1 MKGLLLKDW
10 YLGKKTLIATLFIMI
25 IFAVVTVISDNNY
38 FMVYSVVLGGMI
50 PVTLISYDE
59 KSSWNTYS
67 LTMPYT
73 RAQIVSE
80 KYIAAMI
87 ILAVSVISLG
97 IGLVVRAEMSKAVN
111 LDSVFATLGMLS
123 VVGVITPSIMLP
135 VIFKFGV
142 DKGRFVYYIII
153 IALSSGIASIMEIN
167 KRVNFNFNTYMFII
181 LSIVIPLMIMA
192 VSWRLSIIFYEKRD
206 F

>member
-80 KYIAAMI
+80 KYIVTMI

-111 LDSVFATLGMLS
+111 LNSVFAALGMLS

-153 IALSSGIASIMEIN
+153 VALSSGIASIMEIN
-167 KRVNFNFNTYMFII
+167 KRMNFNFNTFMFII
-181 LSIVIPLMIMA
+181 LSIVIPFIIMA
-192 VSWRLSIIFYEKRD
+192 VSWRLSIMFYEKRD

>member
-80 KYIAAMI
+80 KYIVAMI

-123 VVGVITPSIMLP
+123 VVGVIAPSIMLP

-167 KRVNFNFNTYMFII
+167 ERINFNISAHTFGSLLI
-181 LSIVIPLMIMA
+181 LTSLIIMA